1 MGYKRIPWSAGV
13 MASHPNWYNYLLCQF
28 FCGTL
33 SICIYHPIS
42 KAQSTVSV
50 YSCQDPFV
58 APQGYQ
64 HQCHLPAVFREQT
77 LPTGESA
84 TWPPVASVSSAGRHS
99 RSSWRSEPQG
109 VQQEGQVCTAA
120 VPPDPLKHAPRGH
133 LKQAHR
139 DICLLTPIAF
149 RAWRGSSDGQHV
161 RLMQPSTSPGFPQA
175 VCASLSWARTP
186 LLLRLTIGQA
196 TGHGP

>member
-1 MGYKRIPWSAGV
+1 MGYKCIPRSAG
-13 MASHPNWYNYLLCQF
+13 MTASHPNWYNYLLWRF

-64 HQCHLPAVFREQT
+64 HQCHLPALFREQM
-77 LPTGESA
+77 LPTRESA
-84 TWPPVASVSSAGRHS
+84 TWPPVASVSSAGRH
-99 RSSWRSEPQG
+99 RSYWRSEPRGCNRNVRSAQL
-109 VQQEGQVCTAA
+109 QCPQIHSS
-120 VPPDPLKHAPRGH
+120 HAPRGH
-133 LKQAHR
+133 PKQAHR

-149 RAWRGSSDGQHV
+149 RTWKGV
-161 RLMQPSTSPGFPQA
+161 LLMGIDMSYFMHPSTSQGFP
-175 VCASLSWARTP
+175 
-186 LLLRLTIGQA
+186 
-196 TGHGP
+196 